1 MMANITRKPNG
12 TFLIRVSNGMKN
24 GRQDLV
30 STIYKPPVGSTSA
43 MARKAA
49 EKYAVLFEELVH
61 SGGYE
66 KKQAISREIRARRR
80 MTIEQ
85 FVQDYYYPSIQKHL
99 SPTTCRT
106 YELIIDSL
114 ILPSFGRVEL
124 EDVNSTHIQSFVDF
138 LSTPEAS
145 AKGEHGLSPASVKRY
160 STVFSSIIT
169 EAWKQMLL
177 HEIMEYAL
185 KEKMILSN
193 PTNGTTI
200 PKIDP
205 TELMV
210 LDEKQLK
217 IFISAIQS
225 NEQWRDFFYLE
236 IMTGLRRGEICALKW
251 SDFDIVERKLHVN
264 RSVTPHGAIGKAKTC
279 YSERVIKLP
288 YSVYQVLVNRKT
300 SAQSEWMFPQPK
312 DLSKPITGESAL
324 RQLKVILKSSGL
336 PNIRFHDLRH
346 TFATHAVSAGIDPKT
361 LSSILGH
368 SKASFSLDRYTA
380 FPFQISHE
388 TGYACFRRY
397 LYQHMNMIR
406 AHFCF
411 DDRYFF
417 PFAQFP

>member
-124 EDVNSTHIQSFVDF
+124 EDVDSTHIQSFVDF

-169 EAWKQMLL
+169 EAWKRGTGSVHQVSKNVWEGRYTPTVKGKRIARNIYADSEEEC
-177 HEIMEYAL
+177 EIKLEAL
-185 KEKMILSN
+185 IKEMK
-193 PTNGTTI
+193 
-200 PKIDP
+200 
-205 TELMV
+205 
-210 LDEKQLK
+210 
-217 IFISAIQS
+217 
-225 NEQWRDFFYLE
+225 LE
-236 IMTGLRRGEICALKW
+236 IAE
-251 SDFDIVERKLHVN
+251 
-264 RSVTPHGAIGKAKTC
+264 
-279 YSERVIKLP
+279 
-288 YSVYQVLVNRKT
+288 
-300 SAQSEWMFPQPK
+300 
-312 DLSKPITGESAL
+312 
-324 RQLKVILKSSGL
+324 
-336 PNIRFHDLRH
+336 
-346 TFATHAVSAGIDPKT
+346 
-361 LSSILGH
+361 
-368 SKASFSLDRYTA
+368 
-380 FPFQISHE
+380 
-388 TGYACFRRY
+388 
-397 LYQHMNMIR
+397 MNMAI
-406 AHFCF
+406 HT
-411 DDRYFF
+411 
-417 PFAQFP
+417 

>member
-1 MMANITRKPNG
+1 MANITRKPNG

-124 EDVNSTHIQSFVDF
+124 EDVDSTHIQSFVDF

-169 EAWKQMLL
+169 EAWKQKFI
-177 HEIMEYAL
+177 ET
-185 KEKMILSN
+185 N
-193 PTNGTTI
+193 PIGKNYI
-200 PKIDP
+200 HYPKIVQPQLEAYSD
-205 TELMV
+205 EEVEQLMEA
-210 LDEKQLK
+210 LE
-217 IFISAIQS
+217 
-225 NEQWRDFFYLE
+225 NEDIRTRALLTLAVT
-236 IMTGLRRGEICALKW
+236 TGMRRGELVGLCGMTLISTSK
-251 SDFDIVERKLHVN
+251 SSPF
-264 RSVTPHGAIGKAKTC
+264 PGAFISLREKSK
-279 YSERVIKLP
+279 E
-288 YSVYQVLVNRKT
+288 
-300 SAQSEWMFPQPK
+300 
-312 DLSKPITGESAL
+312 SKPPNPLAVTGRCISPKAVPASYTNSKSNRPATSDTRKGCGWTPVLSLRTSMARISACMRQRESARRC
-324 RQLKVILKSSGL
+324 RQNTV
-336 PNIRFHDLRH
+336 
-346 TFATHAVSAGIDPKT
+346 
-361 LSSILGH
+361 
-368 SKASFSLDRYTA
+368 
-380 FPFQISHE
+380 
-388 TGYACFRRY
+388 
-397 LYQHMNMIR
+397 
-406 AHFCF
+406 
-411 DDRYFF
+411 
-417 PFAQFP
+417 